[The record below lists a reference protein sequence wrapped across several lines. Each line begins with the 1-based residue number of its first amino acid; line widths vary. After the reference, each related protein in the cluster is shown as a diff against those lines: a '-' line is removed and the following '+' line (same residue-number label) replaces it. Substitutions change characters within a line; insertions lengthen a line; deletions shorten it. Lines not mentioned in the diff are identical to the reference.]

1 MGHDDVLLA
10 GVRVVSIAINLPGP
24 AAARRLARL
33 GAEVTKVEPPTGDQM
48 ELLSASYYRELCEG
62 QRIVRLDLKSE
73 QGRAELWQLLEGAD
87 LFLTSNR
94 PSALA
99 RLGLD
104 WESVHARLP
113 KLSQVAIVGYP
124 GDRAEVAGHDLTY
137 QASVGTL
144 QPPNMPR
151 VLLADLTSAE
161 RAVGDALAAVL
172 SASRTGVGSY
182 REVALSS
189 LAEMMGDPARHG
201 LTTSDGILGG
211 SLPQYAMYP
220 AADGHVV
227 LAALEPHFWA
237 RTREQL
243 GIEGTREELTAIFAT
258 RGAEEWEAWGAEH
271 DIPLAAVR
279 GWPRPVDQR
288 LGSAH
293 G

>member
-10 GVRVVSIAINLPGP
+10 GVRVVTIAINLPGP
-24 AAARRLARL
+24 AAARRLAQL
-33 GAEVTKVEPPTGDQM
+33 GAEVIKVEPPVGDQM
-48 ELLSASYYRELCEG
+48 ELLSAPYYRELLEG
-62 QRIVRLDLKSE
+62 QRIVRLDLKSD
-73 QGRAELWQLLEGAD
+73 QGRDELWQLLDGAD
-87 LFLTSNR
+87 LFITSNR
-94 PSALA
+94 PSALT

-104 WESVHARLP
+104 WETVHARLP

-124 GDRAEVAGHDLTY
+124 GEKAEVAGHDLTY

-161 RAVGDALAAVL
+161 RAVGDALAAL
-172 SASRTGVGSY
+172 HSASRTGIGRY

-189 LAEMMGDPARHG
+189 LAEMMGDPARHR
-201 LTTSDGILGG
+201 LTTADGILGG

-220 AADGHVV
+220 AAQGHIV

-243 GIEGTREELTAIFAT
+243 GIEGTREELAAIFLT
-258 RGAEEWEAWGAEH
+258 RSADEWEVWGAEH

-279 GWPRPVDQR
+279 D
-288 LGSAH
+288 
-293 G
+293 